1 MSQNLIIIILSAIF
15 ILYGVSC
22 IIIIRMFLRKA
33 EKDRKAEIL
42 LKNNEIIVPLRI
54 QAYERL
60 ILFLERISPD
70 SLLTR
75 HNQTG
80 LTARQF
86 HTILLT
92 SIRNEYEHNLSQQVF
107 ISSKAWEMVK
117 NARTQMTKI
126 INTAAEK
133 TNPNAPSLEFSKKIL
148 ELASE
153 YDKLPT
159 QVAIEAIKKEI
170 QMLF

>member
-1 MSQNLIIIILSAIF
+1 MNQSIIIVILSTIF
-15 ILYGVSC
+15 IFYGLSC
-22 IIIIRMFLRKA
+22 ILIIRMFLIKA
-33 EKDRKAEIL
+33 EKERKAEIL
-42 LKNNEIIVPLRI
+42 LKNHEIIIPLRI
-54 QAYERL
+54 QAYERI

-80 LTARQF
+80 LTCRQF

-133 TNPNAPSLEFSKKIL
+133 INPNAPSIEFSKKIL
-148 ELASE
+148 EIAGE

-159 QVAIEAIKKEI
+159 QVAIEFIKKEI

>member
-1 MSQNLIIIILSAIF
+1 MNQNLYFIIICSILVFFTISYI
-15 ILYGVSC
+15 IL
-22 IIIIRMFLRKA
+22 IRMFLSKA
-33 EKDRKAEIL
+33 EKDRKAELL
-42 LKNNEIIVPLRI
+42 LKNQEILIPLRI
-54 QAYERL
+54 QAYERV

-75 HNQTG
+75 LNQSG

-86 HTILLT
+86 HTLLLT

-107 ISSKAWEMVK
+107 ISPKAWEMVK

-133 TNPNAPSLEFSKKIL
+133 INPNAPSIEFSKKII
-148 ELASE
+148 EMAGE
-153 YDKLPT
+153 YEKLPT
-159 QVAIEAIKKEI
+159 NVAIEFIKKEV
-170 QMLF
+170 QSLF